1 MQFSQPS
8 TARLVNRLRILNI
21 VAQNEGLSRA
31 DVSRDLNLN
40 KVSTSE
46 IVDQLVGEGLL
57 LETGRRQTSSGR
69 PPTQLALQKE
79 AKSVIAV
86 DIGIRNTSVALVNMG
101 GDILRF
107 ERFPTELQPTGE
119 QIAVT
124 VIKNAQKLLAR
135 VKDAKTVSG
144 LAVALNGIVEP
155 ATGTVSSIPDWQWE
169 NVPLM
174 IALKRHL
181 PFPVVIENNV
191 RAMVSGERWF
201 SHVDDNRSMFYV
213 NWGEHVGAA
222 WVSDGKVISND
233 CQFGHLPLAKSGLCR
248 CGAIGCL
255 ETLAAGWALA
265 EQGSAHTKE
274 EQMTVKQLCAR
285 AEFDP
290 FIDAMIK
297 RACDAMVG
305 ALISA
310 AVILRPNDIVIG
322 GGISALPDRY
332 MQSIIQ
338 SFTERSPK
346 IIGIHTSVRKT
357 SLGDRAGLMGTA
369 AVALDEFIFKRSV
382 LEQLSHHRGTLK
394 T

>member
-169 NVPLM
+169 NVP
-174 IALKRHL
+174 
-181 PFPVVIENNV
+181 
-191 RAMVSGERWF
+191 
-201 SHVDDNRSMFYV
+201 
-213 NWGEHVGAA
+213 
-222 WVSDGKVISND
+222 
-233 CQFGHLPLAKSGLCR
+233 
-248 CGAIGCL
+248 
-255 ETLAAGWALA
+255 
-265 EQGSAHTKE
+265 
-274 EQMTVKQLCAR
+274 
-285 AEFDP
+285 
-290 FIDAMIK
+290 
-297 RACDAMVG
+297 
-305 ALISA
+305 
-310 AVILRPNDIVIG
+310 
-322 GGISALPDRY
+322 
-332 MQSIIQ
+332 
-338 SFTERSPK
+338 
-346 IIGIHTSVRKT
+346 
-357 SLGDRAGLMGTA
+357 
-369 AVALDEFIFKRSV
+369 
-382 LEQLSHHRGTLK
+382 
-394 T
+394 